1 MSEKKLLSL
10 KLTDYDIGDT
20 IKLIPHGKIKTARS
34 KWTNELIVIKILKKA
49 EIIKSNQTEHIFNE
63 LDIMPDLD
71 HPFILKFVSFFQ
83 DVNYLYLA

>member
-34 KWTNELIVIKILKKA
+34 KRNNELIVIKILKKSRNNK
-49 EIIKSNQTEHIFNE
+49 INSNRTHI
-63 LDIMPDLD
+63 
-71 HPFILKFVSFFQ
+71 
-83 DVNYLYLA
+83 